1 MPTNVGVPPSRRPR
15 GRHSHHPTEGGVA
28 VGAGPQVL
36 LAPAIA
42 LHPGTLTGP
51 TVSPTCSPS
60 FRWGPPIFVV
70 SGPPCPPLHTHMK
83 ALHTHLHPHGPL
95 HTLML
100 LYSQSSAPA
109 LHPPRS
115 SADPSHSS
123 FCFTFF
129 TLSSCSSRSPQ
140 SLRGQRAT
148 SAFPLT
154 CLSWPHVVILRVV
167 PTLYL
172 MSTH

>member
-1 MPTNVGVPPSRRPR
+1 MLTNVGVPPSRRPR
-15 GRHSHHPTEGGVA
+15 GRHSHCPTEGGAA
-28 VGAGPQVL
+28 VGAGLQVL
-36 LAPAIA
+36 LAPALA
-42 LHPGTLTGP
+42 LHPGTFTGP

-100 LYSQSSAPA
+100 LCSQSSAPA
-109 LHPPRS
+109 PHPPLS
-115 SADPSHSS
+115 SADPAHSA

-129 TLSSCSSRSPQ
+129 TLSSSHSPRSSQ
-140 SLRGQRAT
+140 SLWSVGDF
-148 SAFPLT
+148 SISSHV
-154 CLSWPHVVILRVV
+154 CVWPHVVMVRVV

-172 MSTH
+172 MNTH

>member
-1 MPTNVGVPPSRRPR
+1 MGYHQAG
-15 GRHSHHPTEGGVA
+15 GR
-28 VGAGPQVL
+28 GAGIATAPLRVGWL
-36 LAPAIA
+36 WELGRRCSWPLPLPSTLEHSLAPQSVRPARPP
-42 LHPGTLTGP
+42 L
-51 TVSPTCSPS
+51 
-60 FRWGPPIFVV
+60 RWGPPISMV

-100 LYSQSSAPA
+100 LCSQSSSAPA
-109 LHPPRS
+109 PHPPRS

-129 TLSSCSSRSPQ
+129 TLSSSCSSRSSQ
-140 SLRGQRAT
+140 SLSGQWAT

-154 CLSWPHVVILRVV
+154 CLSWPHVAMLRVV
-167 PTLYL
+167 PSLCL
-172 MSTH
+172 MNTR